1 MAKKLGVKKSDI
13 LNVEGSNMAVK
24 LALAETNII
33 QETKAYLEDEGV
45 NLTAFS
51 MGQRA
56 LRSSTVILVKNLP
69 ASTVE
74 SDLLALFEPFGSLGR
89 LLLPPAKTLG
99 LVEFLEENEAKVA
112 FSSLAYTRF
121 KSIPLFLEWAP
132 IGVFKSAFDKSLVN
146 ERKNAR
152 HGVEIPKK
160 SSQLQDEEEEEQAH
174 EDPDGAP
181 TGTLFV
187 KNLNFDTRE
196 PGLLAAF
203 SAAPGLRSARI
214 PTKTDKK
221 RPGQTL
227 SLGYGFLEFE
237 SRDKALSCLKSMQ
250 GLNVDGHVVNLKFSN
265 AAMKSGSSASQQRS
279 GTSSSKGSLTA
290 PPSSKLIVRNVP
302 FEASKKE
309 LKDLFSCGFFLL
321 LLCMA

>member
-1 MAKKLGVKKSDI
+1 MAKKLGVKKSDV

-51 MGQRA
+51 VGQRA

-112 FSSLAYTRF
+112 FTSLAYTRF
-121 KSIPLFLEWAP
+121 KYIPLFLEWAP
-132 IGVFKSAFDKSLVN
+132 IGVFKSAFDKTVVN
-146 ERKNAR
+146 ERRNAR
-152 HGVEIPKK
+152 HGVVIPKK
-160 SSQLQDEEEEEQAH
+160 SGEDEEEAQAH

-203 SAAPGLRSARI
+203 SGAPGLRTARI

-250 GLNVDGHVVNLKFSN
+250 GLIVDGHVVSLKFSN
-265 AAMKSGSSASQQRS
+265 ASMKSGSTSNGRS
-279 GTSSSKGSLTA
+279 GSSTAGKVTA

-309 LKDLFSCGFFLL
+309 LKDLFSCVFVCLMPL
-321 LLCMA
+321 ND